1 MFSIFQKEIHAYFYS
16 LIAYVIMGFFL
27 TVIGLWTWVFA
38 GNSVFQSGYAD
49 LAPLF
54 TMAPYI
60 FIFLCPAITMGL
72 LSEELKLGTLE
83 LLLTSPIT
91 ICQIVIG
98 KYVAAVFV
106 VMVTLLLT
114 SIYGVSIYY
123 LATPVGNIDMAALCG
138 SYIGLLWLSAAC
150 IALGLLASA
159 CTSSQLVAFLLGTL
173 LCFVCYQG
181 ADACAAIAPWGN
193 YTLWMMQ
200 GGILY
205 HYEALSR
212 GVIDLRDVIYFSG
225 LIGLCLVITGV
236 IVHVK
241 RTI

>member
-1 MFSIFQKEIHAYFYS
+1 MLSVFKKELHTYFYS
-16 LIAYVIMGFFL
+16 LLAYVIMGFFL
-27 TVIGLWTWVFA
+27 TIIGLWTWVFA
-38 GNSVFQSGYAD
+38 ANNVFQSGYVD

-60 FIFLCPAITMGL
+60 FMFLGPAITMGL
-72 LSEELKLGTLE
+72 LSEEVKLGTLE
-83 LLLTSPIT
+83 LLLTSPLTIT
-91 ICQIVIG
+91 QIIIG
-98 KYVAAVFV
+98 KYLAAVFV

-114 SIYGVSIYY
+114 SIYGISIYY
-123 LATPVGNIDMAALCG
+123 LATPVGNIDIAALIG
-138 SYIGLLWLSAAC
+138 SYIGLLCLSAAF

-173 LCFVCYQG
+173 LCFACYQG
-181 ADACAAIAPWGN
+181 LDACATLAHWGQH
-193 YTLWMMQ
+193 TLWMMQ

-225 LIGLCLVITGV
+225 LITLCLVITTT
-236 IVHVK
+236 IVNVK
-241 RTI
+241 RSI

>member
-1 MFSIFQKEIHAYFYS
+1 MFSIFKKELHTYFYS

-27 TVIGLWTWVFA
+27 TIIGLWTWVFA
-38 GNSVFQSGYAD
+38 TNNVFQSGYAD

-60 FIFLCPAITMGL
+60 FMFLAPAITMGL
-72 LSEELKLGTLE
+72 LAEEVKLGTLE
-83 LLLTSPIT
+83 LLLTSSLTIT
-91 ICQIVIG
+91 QIIIG
-98 KYVAAVFV
+98 KYLAAVFV
-106 VMVTLLLT
+106 VAVTLLLT
-114 SIYGVSIYY
+114 SIYGISIYY
-123 LATPVGNIDMAALCG
+123 LATPVGNIDIAALGG
-138 SYIGLLWLSAAC
+138 SYIGLLCLSAAF

-159 CTSSQLVAFLLGTL
+159 CTSSQLVAFLFGTL

-181 ADACAAIAPWGN
+181 LDACATLANWGQH
-193 YTLWMMQ
+193 TLWIIQ

-225 LIGLCLVITGV
+225 FITLCLITTRT

-241 RTI
+241 RSI